1 MYELYTFFLN
11 KQLHILFLCGW
22 YPSRVLPTNGD
33 FIQRHAE
40 AVAMKHK
47 VTVLHIITDE
57 NLAIKKEIEFAKI
70 NNIETYI
77 GYVKKTKNPF
87 LKWKRFISI
96 FIELSSKISD
106 FDVIHVNTLF
116 PFGLFAL
123 YLKLTK
129 NSPYIISEHW
139 TGYHFPQSKI

>member
-1 MYELYTFFLN
+1 MYELYTIFLN

-40 AVAMKHK
+40 AVSMKHK

-57 NLAIKKEIEFAKI
+57 NLAIKKQVEFAKI

-77 GYVKKTKNPF
+77 GYVKKNKKSI
-87 LKWKRFISI
+87 LKM
-96 FIELSSKISD
+96 EKIY
-106 FDVIHVNTLF
+106 FHV
-116 PFGLFAL
+116 
-123 YLKLTK
+123 
-129 NSPYIISEHW
+129 
-139 TGYHFPQSKI
+139 